1 MAFFNREKQ
10 ERFCEYLRCEFWMA
24 KLAYLKDIFGK
35 LNIINSSMQGKNE
48 NILTATDTL
57 VAFKKKIVIWKNK
70 AKLGEF
76 DMFPTMG
83 NNNPLKI

>member
-57 VAFKKKIVIWKNK
+57 HWLPSKR
-70 AKLGEF
+70 KLSFGR
-76 DMFPTMG
+76 TKQ
-83 NNNPLKI
+83 N